1 MRENLQ
7 AAEILRWLDE
17 GKEAKVFT
25 MPSVVR
31 MFEKPAERSLD
42 QLTHEPVF
50 SFGLLTEWACQKL
63 IEAALTTNEWGSEE
77 GDLYPGDEVRL
88 STISERLDRYFAVAF
103 CAAANSHLA
112 ERYAKYRIAPHTI
125 SSAFIIRY
133 RAGQGIQELDVHH
146 DGESEMTFSIPL
158 NADYTGSGLFFA
170 TAPELGPEGWQ
181 GAPGECLCFPGGPT
195 HEHYVKPIESGER
208 YSLTIWTKGV

>member
-7 AAEILRWLDE
+7 AAEIIRCLDE

-25 MPSVVR
+25 MPSAAR
-31 MFEKPAERSLD
+31 LFEKVEPRSLE

-50 SFGLLTEWACQKL
+50 SFGLLTEWTCQKL
-63 IEAALTTNEWGSEE
+63 IEAALTADQWGSEE
-77 GDLYPGDEVRL
+77 GDPYPGDEVRL

-103 CAAANSHLA
+103 CAVANSYLA

-125 SSAFIIRY
+125 TSAFIIRY
-133 RAGQGIQELDVHH
+133 RAGQGVQELDVHH
-146 DGESEMTFSIPL
+146 DGQSEVTFSIPL
-158 NADYTGSGLFFA
+158 NEDYTGSGLHFA
-170 TAPELGPEGWQ
+170 TAPGLPPEGWRSE
-181 GAPGECLCFPGGPT
+181 PGECLCFPGGPS